1 MYPKKAGATL
11 NVIADEGRVVIDTIK
26 AEIPKTF
33 YMVEKASADAERQ
46 GYVILNNR
54 TNSRAW
60 FPNLIK
66 QLRGEINKQTHF
78 IAISEELSAA
88 RNIRIQGT
96 QADFV
101 KEASVVLWKFLDK
114 NKLDMSMLSW
124 VHDEIVFRLPRYL
137 DGHSQQWIDFI
148 SYNPNFTLTSPTT
161 GKDYDNLKDTI
172 IDIMQSV
179 ANRYLVDVEI
189 LVEAEVE
196 DNWIK

>member
-1 MYPKKAGATL
+1 MYAKKAGATL
-11 NVIADEGRVVIDTIK
+11 NVIPDEGRIVIDTIK
-26 AEIPKTF
+26 AELPRTF
-33 YMVEKASADAERQ
+33 TMVEQASLDAERQ
-46 GYVILNNR
+46 GYVVLNNR

-60 FPNLIK
+60 FPFLIK

-78 IAISEELSAA
+78 LDISGELSAA

-101 KEASVVLWKFLDK
+101 KEATVVLWKFINKNNLDIGI
-114 NKLDMSMLSW
+114 LSW

-148 SYNPNFTLTSPTT
+148 SYNPNFILTSPTT
-161 GKDYDNLKDTI
+161 GKEYDNLKDTL
-172 IDIMQSV
+172 IDIMVSV
-179 ANRYLVDVEI
+179 ANRYLINVEI
-189 LVEAEVE
+189 SVEAEVE